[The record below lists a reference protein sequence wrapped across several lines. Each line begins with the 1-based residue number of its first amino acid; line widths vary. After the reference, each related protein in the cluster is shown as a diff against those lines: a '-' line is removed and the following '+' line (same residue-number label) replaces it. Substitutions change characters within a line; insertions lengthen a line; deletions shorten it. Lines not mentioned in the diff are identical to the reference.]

1 MAGLLLKLRTWWEV
15 ADRTQKSVTIFGGA
29 FLALLLFA
37 TFYFA
42 SKPKM
47 TMAFGGLTPA
57 DQGMV
62 TAEIQKLN
70 IAVEFD
76 ASGNVL
82 VPSDKVAE
90 VRAKL
95 AAAGKMPS
103 SGHASNEDLAK
114 FNLISSPTVESERL
128 KTIAEG
134 ELARSIEM
142 IDGVASARVHLT
154 RGERTPFA
162 SEKKPASASIFVSEK
177 SGGALTPESARA
189 IAMLV
194 SNAVVGLEPT
204 KVFVMDSSGR
214 PIYDG
219 TLTTAASA
227 NASTK
232 IEAERAESLRR
243 ERDLQAKLDAVIG
256 RGNSIVTVNLEMDF
270 DRETTRKLD
279 KKPSKTPSSSSIAE
293 ETMQKGGQAG
303 GGEGGGAPSG
313 LTGAEG
319 ESTTPQTPGNG
330 YINKIT
336 KVENPV
342 TEVDSTSEKAL
353 GTIKKM
359 SIAVLVNKSVIKD
372 STSVQAFLDSYIE
385 GNPTFKASVTDI
397 EFDKTAETEAK
408 KIATAN
414 SSREMMQQA
423 MSLLPVV
430 ALLVVAF
437 LVMKAIAKAAKS
449 QTVMVHALP
458 DGTLSASMPSL
469 ESHQSHSHDHGT
481 SHQQHHPVEE
491 SVQALA
497 QRHAEDV
504 GEIET
509 RMNKPLEQ
517 IKRMAHDKP
526 ESVAMLIKS
535 WLLEERR

>member
-1 MAGLLLKLRTWWEV
+1 MAGLLLKLRTWWEI

-29 FLALLLFA
+29 FLVLLLFA
-37 TFYFA
+37 TFFFA

-95 AAAGKMPS
+95 AAAGKLPAAAHN
-103 SGHASNEDLAK
+103 GNEDLAK
-114 FNLISSPTVESERL
+114 LNLMTSPSVEGERL

-142 IDGVASARVHLT
+142 IDGIASARVHLT
-154 RGERTPFA
+154 RGERSPFA
-162 SEKKPASASIFVSEK
+162 TEKKSASASVFVSEK
-177 SGGALTPESARA
+177 AGGSITSESARA

-194 SNAVVGLEPT
+194 ANAVVGLELS
-204 KVFVMDSSGR
+204 KVFVLDNAGRSLYIGSSE
-214 PIYDG
+214 
-219 TLTTAASA
+219 SA
-227 NASTK
+227 NSSRSSQK
-232 IEAERAESLRR
+232 IEAERTESFRR

-270 DRETTRKLD
+270 DTETTTTND
-279 KKPSKTPSSSSIAE
+279 KKPSKNPSSSSVAE
-293 ETMQKGGQAG
+293 ETMQKGGSSTSSPT
-303 GGEGGGAPSG
+303 GAPSASG
-313 LTGAEG
+313 VGAQDPTAAG
-319 ESTTPQTPGNG
+319 INATPGNG
-330 YINKIT
+330 YLNKIT
-336 KVENPV
+336 KVENPI
-342 TEVDSTSEKAL
+342 TEVNSTSEKAL
-353 GTIKKM
+353 GAIKKM
-359 SIAVLVNKSVIKD
+359 SIAVMVNKDTIKD
-372 STSVQAFLDSYIE
+372 SSSVQQFLDSYIE
-385 GNPTFKASVTDI
+385 GNPTFKATVTDMS
-397 EFDKTAETEAK
+397 FDKTAETEAK
-408 KIATAN
+408 KIAGAN
-414 SSREMMQQA
+414 SSREMMQQV
-423 MSLLPVV
+423 MSLLPIV

-449 QTVMVHALP
+449 QTMLVHALP
-458 DGTLSASMPSL
+458 DGTLSASMPQLDSG
-469 ESHQSHSHDHGT
+469 HRGHDDRGGRT
-481 SHQQHHPVEE
+481 TVDDA
-491 SVQALA
+491 VQALA
-497 QRHAEDV
+497 HRTGEDV
-504 GEIET
+504 GDIET

-517 IKRMAHDKP
+517 IKRMAHDRP